1 MYMTRNMLKLK
12 ILLEQDR
19 RIFKSTDLA
28 ILWQMENRNTLLTT
42 IKRYVARGILHPIK
56 KGLYATVPIEKLHPY
71 ELGCAVCGSLSYVT
85 TETVLQNEGLI
96 MQHFPT
102 ITLMGSKAYRFSINN
117 QDYYCR
123 YVNSQVLVNRI
134 GITDDTK
141 YSIANASRAL
151 VDLRHVDPKY
161 YVDNKLAE
169 KKLKTSEIKERLG
182 Y

>member
-28 ILWQMENRNTLLTT
+28 LLWQIGNRNTLLTT

-56 KGLYATVPIEKLHPY
+56 KGLYATIPIEKLDQY
-71 ELGCAVCGSLSYVT
+71 ELGCAVCGPLSYVT
-85 TETVLQNEGLI
+85 TETVLQKEGLI
-96 MQHFPT
+96 MQNVPT
-102 ITLMGSKAYRFSINN
+102 ITLMGSKSHKFSFNHR
-117 QDYYCR
+117 DYYCR
-123 YVNSQVLVNRI
+123 YVNSRFLVNRI
-134 GITDDTK
+134 GIKDDIQ
-141 YSIANASRAL
+141 YSIADASRAL